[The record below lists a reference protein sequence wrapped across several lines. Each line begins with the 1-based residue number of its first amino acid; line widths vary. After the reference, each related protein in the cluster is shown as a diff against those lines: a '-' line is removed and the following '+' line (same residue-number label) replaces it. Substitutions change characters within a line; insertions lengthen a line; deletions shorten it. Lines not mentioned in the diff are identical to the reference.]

1 MTAAPPDTAL
11 LEVQSLSLLYGERCA
26 VQDLSFQ
33 VRRGECF
40 GLLGP
45 NGAGKS
51 STLGCL
57 AGLLNTWKGEL
68 QFGGRAIRPADD
80 VSLRG
85 KIGLVPQDLALYEDM
100 TAMENLVFF
109 ARMAGLSKAAAKEGA
124 DRGLELAG
132 LTDRAK
138 DRVDSFSGGMK
149 RRLNL
154 AVGDVHQP
162 PLLLLD
168 EPTVGVDPQSRNHI
182 FETLESLSR
191 SGRTLIYTTH
201 YMEEVERLCDRI
213 LVMNEGVALGCGTH
227 AELATSI
234 HQPNATLEEV
244 FLHMTGRSLRDS

>member
-1 MTAAPPDTAL
+1 MTVAPPDTAL
-11 LEVQSLSLLYGERCA
+11 LEAKHLSLNYGERCA
-26 VQDLSFQ
+26 VSDLSFQ
-33 VRRGECF
+33 VRGGECF

-68 QFGGRAIRPADD
+68 HFDGSAIRPADD
-80 VSLRG
+80 VSLRS

-100 TAMENLVFF
+100 TARENLIFF
-109 ARMAGLSKAAAKEGA
+109 ATMSGMNKSDANHGA
-124 DRGLELAG
+124 DRGLEISG
-132 LTDRAK
+132 LEDRAK
-138 DRVDSFSGGMK
+138 DRVDTFSGGMK

-182 FETLESLSR
+182 FETLETLSKE
-191 SGRTLIYTTH
+191 GRTLIYTTH

-213 LVMNEGVALGCGTH
+213 LVMNEGVALGCGSH
-227 AELATSI
+227 AELAASI
-234 HQPNATLEEV
+234 DQPHATLEEV

>member
-1 MTAAPPDTAL
+1 MTSAPPNTAL
-11 LEVQSLSLLYGERCA
+11 LEAQNLSLHYGDRCA
-26 VQDLSFQ
+26 VADLTFQ
-33 VRRGECF
+33 VRQGECF

-68 QFGGRAIRPADD
+68 HFGGSAIRPADD
-80 VSLRG
+80 VTLRG

-100 TAMENLVFF
+100 TARENLLFF
-109 ARMAGLSKAAAKEGA
+109 ATMSGLSKTEAQEGA

-182 FETLESLSR
+182 FETLETLSEA
-191 SGRTLIYTTH
+191 GRTLIYTTH

-213 LVMNEGVALGCGTH
+213 LIMNEGEALGCGTL
-227 AELATSI
+227 AELAASI
-234 HQPNATLEEV
+234 EQPQATLEEV
-244 FLHMTGRSLRDS
+244 FLHMTGRSLRDA

>member
-11 LEVQSLSLLYGERCA
+11 LEAQNLSLHYGERCA
-26 VQDLSFQ
+26 VSDLSFQ
-33 VRRGECF
+33 IHRGECF

-57 AGLLNTWKGEL
+57 AGLLNTWKGEI
-68 QFGGRAIRPADD
+68 QFGGSSIRPADD
-80 VSLRG
+80 VSIRG

-100 TAMENLVFF
+100 TARENLVFF
-109 ARMAGLSKAAAKEGA
+109 ATMSGMSKTDAKDGA
-124 DRGLELAG
+124 DRGLGLAG
-132 LTDRAK
+132 LTDRGN

-154 AVGDVHQP
+154 AIGDVHQP

-182 FETLESLSR
+182 FETLDKLSD

-213 LVMNEGVALGCGTH
+213 LIMNEGIALGCGTH
-227 AELATSI
+227 AELAASI
-234 HQPNATLEEV
+234 DQPDATLEEV